1 MEGIQDTDIL
11 ADLLSKILLLKQTD
25 EDSETSI
32 KHDLTMMFEDVP
44 FNSSNL
50 KGDNNLQLESY
61 IDTSMNTLFSIESTD
76 LNLQFLDIDKWLT
89 LLRYSSNTLN
99 YILALQIILYLIKT
113 SFINRQALAYQ
124 NKLKLALFHLIKN
137 SKEIN
142 GKEQSNQLEYTKQ
155 HQYNEIYAN
164 MLSINCRPREVVDIY
179 DKISGNNKHQLLV
192 ALGNHISDPL
202 LRNFVQCENS
212 IISLEKH
219 ELQGEPITF
228 QLYVEFNNV
237 ISNRFLSLGEDL
249 FFEINEGKFTISNS
263 EGIIESIYDYEVEVE
278 KEYSIFIEVD
288 VDKIVFYAEGN
299 YVNNIPFEYETA
311 FPNNELHLSVG
322 SMISSIKVY
331 KLYVW
336 KMKFSIETIKLMF
349 LLGPLYDNSFMI
361 PYDFKGIQKSVDQ
374 SIFREVYQHS
384 EVSNYSSYDDFLGR
398 LANWKES
405 NLLIDLDIE
414 DLIIEYSCEDSLF
427 ELSNSTD
434 VIYGKTYYFHNS
446 NIPSIFHSI
455 NYIEFTINSI
465 EGCHTL
471 DEIYNRT
478 EELVVL
484 LREPTLLNWFIIE
497 NGFSILSH
505 VLHQRVKKFTQGL
518 PIQFMN
524 LFLSNFCT
532 NYENLN
538 DFMIKNEFAY
548 EKLILNFD
556 LWYYISDDENIKSS
570 ELELLRFVC
579 FHINLLITSSK
590 YSIYNMNLLL
600 KFKTVIKLLT
610 FIHNNPTINLS
621 LIENDIDSIISPLLY
636 YGICHSNLGM
646 LLNFSFLE
654 LEKGNPENSIICQNA
669 LISILKYSFVNNSTS
684 NLILVN
690 QVFHART
697 VLLLTGRHVELS
709 LNPIPSLNILL
720 RLFSSNKPLFI
731 SFTKGSG
738 IVLLLHVFTL
748 SAEQYHLPIVYSL
761 FLFATGMQD
770 LLISDENH
778 QYFNLPSNFT
788 TSFPDLL
795 LLSLTFLDWV
805 IFNNENTQMAIGIN
819 DFICKYCTLIAENET
834 LSIGQPFK
842 KGTISPYAT
851 RLFMHI
857 LQFHVSLESIKDK
870 EYYME
875 SITKTEDILVNAV
888 YDGIINTSNSLFEN
902 FITNLVFPVKSTL
915 LDDDELKQNSYLDL
929 SFFYNILPEVF
940 TKLAQDNTIVNG
952 KSVVYSNIITIF
964 SIFLNYF
971 MTIKVDISFLI
982 NGFNI
987 LVQCIKAAPKTSIFK
1002 FHSNKFDS
1010 DINHLFTT
1018 FSYLIIYLQL
1028 TKQMRWNKNEIQQF
1042 CEILRDNSS
1051 LLFSKKCGTGN
1062 HKLTAM
1068 FYVLLQIQL
1077 NEYPSMLVVRKTL
1090 KVILQ
1095 QKEHDLS
1102 HIVQVLDPMHNQ
1114 ELKNAF
1120 TQFIHTAGDE
1130 GFALILSL
1138 DHILLCDNKLS
1149 EFSNICRSEA
1159 SILSSRLAFASVEL
1173 GERVLNNKRYD
1184 QQKFKKRC
1192 EVLYDDFSDKNKSI
1206 KARILIAGKKMVTD
1220 FTTDTQEDNN
1230 YYSNVLYKI
1239 RSNFS
1244 HVHEIQNNKNSGVI
1258 WRLDGVENINRA
1270 RRKLLPSYTCP
1281 NHDNPI
1287 VSSAVTGRNHIGDFN
1302 EENITNEAIGKDI
1315 SDESLASTFSKF
1327 ELQNEN
1333 RKILRILK
1341 VSDSI
1346 KDIWNTSLVVGL
1358 DLREGILILGKFYLY
1373 FVSGYYFS
1381 KSDGNIV
1388 KIEDVPAAY
1397 RDTDIGLIINHS
1409 ESQQRETNQPVEV
1422 NSWLLQRLAF
1432 VTKRPFLL
1440 RDVAIEILFDNNTT
1454 LFFSFKNNMMRETVY
1469 HLLTKLCKT
1478 HLLDPL
1484 YADVLEELNERS
1496 NMVGTRNGI
1505 SKTSLTTKFV
1515 NVITPGM
1522 KTKNIYEV
1530 TELWRKGRISNF
1542 YYLMVINTL
1551 AGRSFNDLTQYPVF
1565 PWVLSDYT
1573 SEHLDL
1579 NDENSFRD
1587 LSKPMGAQGEKR
1599 RYGFI
1604 ERYNA
1609 LKTVDDPLAP
1619 PFHYGTHYSS
1629 AMIVSSFLIRLKP
1642 FTDSFVLLQDGSFGH
1657 PDRLFS
1663 SMERTWRSA
1672 AIENTTDVRE
1682 LIPEFFFLP
1691 EFLLNVN
1698 NYDFGTDQKGMKV
1711 DDVILPPWANGD
1723 PKIFVAKNREALESP
1738 YVSKHLHEWIDL
1750 IFGYKQ
1756 KGKLAEDNVN
1766 VFNKM
1771 SYPGAINLEKID
1783 DENERRALAGIIHN
1797 FGQIP
1802 LQIFQDAHPSRLTIH
1817 ASRFDFSAMDKLK
1830 EDPTVRYE
1838 KRLQEPSSYIIYD
1851 KDMQFHAYSY
1861 SNFKVSCYYPDYSLE
1876 RVGSESMFI
1885 DGIKYRNL
1893 HLSALTVCIPW
1904 KNGTFI
1910 TADVNG
1916 LLKVWT
1922 IDGKGISDLSLS
1934 HKATLHGHLHSVID
1948 AHIYSEYYTLV
1959 TLDSH
1964 GNVYTWDLISYE
1976 LINCVHRNAK
1986 KIAVSSLHGSMLVL
2000 TKDGKLLVYNVNT
2013 LEYKDIE
2020 VTEESHIT
2028 SFTFLQ
2034 FNTTDPYA
2042 GHMYL
2047 DQLEVICVGYNDG
2060 IIRIFQLTINETNNE
2075 WELLQLRVLQNS
2087 MKNELTS
2094 IAAVADVT
2102 YINEPGDSIC
2112 LSTPNLT
2119 GLEIACGTATGQLLV
2134 WK

>member
-1 MEGIQDTDIL
+1 MGIVQDTDIL
-11 ADLLSKILLLKQTD
+11 VDVLSSILILKQND
-25 EDSETSI
+25 EDAETSI
-32 KHDLTMMFEDVP
+32 KHDLMMIFDGVP
-44 FNSSNL
+44 FTTSDP
-50 KGDNNLQLESY
+50 KGHNIVQLESY
-61 IDTSMNTLFSIESTD
+61 VEVSMNTLFSIESTD
-76 LNLQFLDIDKWLT
+76 LNLQFSDIDKWLI
-89 LLRYSSNTLN
+89 LFRYSSNTLN
-99 YILALQIILYLIKT
+99 YILALQIILHLTKV

-124 NKLKLALFHLIKN
+124 NKLKLVLFYLINN
-137 SKEIN
+137 SEEV
-142 GKEQSNQLEYTKQ
+142 GRKEQLDELEYTKQ

-179 DKISGNNKHQLLV
+179 DKIRGNNKHQLLIT
-192 ALGNHISDPL
+192 LGNHISDPSS
-202 LRNFVQCENS
+202 RNFIQCENS
-212 IISLEKH
+212 IIQLEKH
-219 ELQGEPITF
+219 ELQRDPITF
-228 QLYVEFNNV
+228 QLYIGFNNV
-237 ISNRFLSLGEDL
+237 ISNRFLSLGNDL
-249 FFEINEGKFTISNS
+249 FFEINEGKFAISNS
-263 EGIIESIYDYEVEVE
+263 QGIIEWIYDYEVEIE
-278 KEYSIFIEVD
+278 KEYLIFIEID
-288 VDKIVFYAEGN
+288 IDKIIFYVDGS
-299 YVNNIPFEYETA
+299 YVNSVPFQYDIA
-311 FPNNELHLSVG
+311 IPNNELHLSVG

-361 PYDFKGIQKSVDQ
+361 PYDFKGIQKSVDK

-384 EVSNYSSYDDFLGR
+384 EVSNYTSYDDFLSR
-398 LANWKES
+398 FKNWTES
-405 NLLIDLDIE
+405 KLLIDLDIE
-414 DLIIEYSCEDSLF
+414 NLIMKYGCDDSLF

-465 EGCHTL
+465 EDCSTL
-471 DEIYNRT
+471 DEIYDRT

-497 NGFSILSH
+497 KGFSILSH
-505 VLHQRVKKFTQGL
+505 VLHQCVSKFKQGL

-524 LFLSNFCT
+524 LFLNNFCT
-532 NYENLN
+532 NYESLS
-538 DFMIKNEFAY
+538 DFMIRNEFAY

-556 LWYYISDDENIKSS
+556 LWYYITDDENIKNS

-590 YSIYNMNLLL
+590 YSIYNMDLLL
-600 KFKTVIKLLT
+600 KFKSVIKLLT
-610 FIHNNPTINLS
+610 FIHNNPAINLA
-621 LIENDIDSIISPLLY
+621 LLENDIDSIISPLLY
-636 YGICHSNLGM
+636 YGISHSNLGM

-669 LISILKYSFVNNSTS
+669 INTVLKYSFVNNSTS
-684 NLILVN
+684 NLILAN

-697 VLLLTGRHVELS
+697 VLLLTSLHAELL

-720 RLFSSNKPLFI
+720 RLFSSNKLLFVN
-731 SFTKGSG
+731 FTKGSG
-738 IVLLLHVFTL
+738 IVLLLHIFTL
-748 SAEQYHLPIVYSL
+748 SAEQYHLPVVYSL

-770 LLISDENH
+770 ILAGDENH

-788 TSFPDLL
+788 TNFPDLL

-805 IFNNENTQMAIGIN
+805 IFNNENTQLSIGIN
-819 DFICKYCTLIAENET
+819 DFVCKYCTLIAKNEI
-834 LSIGQPFK
+834 LSIGKPFK

-851 RLFMHI
+851 KLFMYI
-857 LQFHVSLESIKDK
+857 LQFHVSLDSAKDK
-870 EYYME
+870 EYYMD
-875 SITKTEDILVNAV
+875 SVTKTKDILVNAI
-888 YDGIINTSNSLFEN
+888 YDSITNSPNSLFEN
-902 FITNLVFPVKSTL
+902 FITDLVFPVKGTL
-915 LDDDELKQNSYLDL
+915 LDDDEVKQNSYLDL
-929 SFFYNILPEVF
+929 SFFYSILPMVS
-940 TKLAQDNTIVNG
+940 TKLVHENTIVNG
-952 KSVVYSNIITIF
+952 KSVVYTNVITLCN
-964 SIFLNYF
+964 IFLNYF
-971 MTIKVDISFLI
+971 MTIKVRTSFLI
-982 NGFNI
+982 DVFSI
-987 LVQCIKAAPKTSIFK
+987 LVQCIKSTPKTSIFK
-1002 FHSNKFDS
+1002 FHSNKHDS
-1010 DINHLFTT
+1010 DINHLFIT

-1028 TKQMRWNKNEIQQF
+1028 TKQMKWDKNEIQRF
-1042 CEILRDNSS
+1042 CDILRNNST
-1051 LLFSKKCGTGN
+1051 LLFSKKYGIGN

-1077 NEYPSMLVVRKTL
+1077 NEHPSMLVVRKAL
-1090 KVILQ
+1090 KAILQ

-1102 HIVQVLDPMHNQ
+1102 HIVHVLDPTHNQ
-1114 ELKNAF
+1114 ELKSAF

-1138 DHILLCDNKLS
+1138 DHILLNDNKLS
-1149 EFSNICRSEA
+1149 EFSGVCRLEA
-1159 SILSSRLAFASVEL
+1159 SILSSRLTYGCAEL
-1173 GERVLNNKRYD
+1173 AERVFNNKKQD
-1184 QQKFKKRC
+1184 QEKFRRKC
-1192 EVLYDDFSDKNKSI
+1192 ELLYLDFSDKNKST
-1206 KARILIAGKKMVTD
+1206 KARILIAGKKMVNDYITD
-1220 FTTDTQEDNN
+1220 IQEDNI
-1230 YYSNVLYKI
+1230 YFSNVLYKL

-1244 HVHEIQNNKNSGVI
+1244 HVHEIQNNKNSRVV

-1270 RRKLLPSYTCP
+1270 RRKLLPSYECP
-1281 NHDNPI
+1281 NLDNPI

-1302 EENITNEAIGKDI
+1302 EENVTNETIGKDI

-1341 VSDSI
+1341 IGDSI
-1346 KDIWNTSLVVGL
+1346 RDIWNTSLVVGL
-1358 DLREGILILGKFYLY
+1358 DLREGILILGQHYLY

-1397 RDTDIGLIINHS
+1397 RDTDIGLIVNNSKI
-1409 ESQQRETNQPVEV
+1409 QQREADKPVEV

-1432 VTKRPFLL
+1432 VTRRPFLL

-1454 LFFSFKNNMMRETVY
+1454 LFFSFKNNTMRETVY
-1469 HLLTKLCKT
+1469 HLLAKISKT

-1496 NMVGTRNGI
+1496 NIVGTRNGI

-1522 KTKNIYEV
+1522 KTKNMYEV

-1573 SEHLDL
+1573 SDHLHL
-1579 NDENSFRD
+1579 SNENSYRD
-1587 LSKPMGAQGEKR
+1587 LSKPMGAQSEKR
-1599 RYGFI
+1599 KAGFI

-1609 LKTVDDPLAP
+1609 LKTVNDPLAP

-1657 PDRLFS
+1657 ADRLFN
-1663 SMERTWRSA
+1663 SMERTWKSA

-1698 NYDFGTDQKGMKV
+1698 NYDFGTDQKGLKV
-1711 DDVILPPWANGD
+1711 DDVILPPWSNGD

-1738 YVSKHLHEWIDL
+1738 YVSQHLHEWIDL

-1766 VFNKM
+1766 VFSKM

-1802 LQIFQDAHPSRLTIH
+1802 LQIFQDAHPSRLTVH
-1817 ASRFDFSAMDKLK
+1817 STNFDFSAMDKLK
-1830 EDPTVRYE
+1830 EDPIIRYE
-1838 KRLQEPSSYIIYD
+1838 KILQEPSSYLIYD
-1851 KDMQFHAYSY
+1851 KDMQFHAYAF
-1861 SNFKVSCYYPDYSLE
+1861 SNFKVSSYYPDYSLE

-1893 HLSALTVCIPW
+1893 HLSTLTACIPW
-1904 KNGTFI
+1904 KRGTFI

-1916 LLKVWT
+1916 LLKIWT
-1922 IDGKGISDLSLS
+1922 IEGKGISDLSLS

-1948 AHIYSEYYTLV
+1948 AHVYSEYYTLV

-1976 LINCVHRNAK
+1976 LINCVHRDAK

-2000 TKDGKLLVYNVNT
+2000 TKKDKLVMYNVNT

-2020 VTEESHIT
+2020 IVEESHIT
-2028 SFTFLQ
+2028 SFAFLD
-2034 FNTTDPYA
+2034 FRTTDPYA

-2047 DQLEVICVGYNDG
+2047 DPLEVICVGYDDG
-2060 IIRIFQLTINETNNE
+2060 AIRILQLTINKMKNE
-2075 WELLQLRVLQNS
+2075 WELQQLRILRNS
-2087 MKNELTS
+2087 MQTVLTS

-2102 YINEPGDSIC
+2102 YINEPGDSMCI
-2112 LSTPNLT
+2112 STPNLT
-2119 GLEIACGTATGQLLV
+2119 RLEIACSTATGQLLV